1 MINSTE
7 GNLMNSEKVKEL
19 LKQLRI
25 ELNNNRD
32 DMDSETKQQLIQMDA
47 NIHQILQSNDMQQQ
61 DLYQGIMQM
70 EYGFLTKHPVASNI
84 MREMIDILS
93 KAGI

>member
-1 MINSTE
+1 
-7 GNLMNSEKVKEL
+7 MNNEKVTEL
-19 LKQLRI
+19 LKQLRT

-32 DMDSETKQQLIQMDA
+32 QMDPETEQQLIQMDA
-47 NIHQILQSNDMQQQ
+47 DIHQILQSNDIQQQ

>member
-1 MINSTE
+1 
-7 GNLMNSEKVKEL
+7 MNSKKVTEL
-19 LKQLRI
+19 LKQLRTEI
-25 ELNNNRD
+25 NNNRNEI
-32 DMDSETKQQLIQMDA
+32 DSETEQQLIQMDA
-47 NIHQILQSNDMQQQ
+47 DIHQLLQSNDMQQQ

-70 EYGFLTKHPVASNI
+70 EYGFLTKHPVAANL